1 MTEIAKVLR
10 WIILAAIIIVIGLEL
25 SDMIE
30 NWLMGLF
37 LIPLIFAFLYFWQ
50 AAAKSTKSDE

>member
-10 WIILAAIIIVIGLEL
+10 WIILAAIIVVIGLEL
-25 SDMIE
+25 ADLIV
-30 NWLMGLF
+30 NWLMGLL

-50 AAAKSTKSDE
+50 AATRTTTSDE